1 MAGKSLPSRAKPEAL
16 YATCR
21 ILDENPI
28 KRSDL
33 YDQLDYDRRQIA
45 ASTDYGRELGFI
57 EFVDEE
63 GQSPKVRLGGLGQPL
78 HYADS
83 MEESGVK
90 NAFQRAIS
98 SYDPY
103 RNGLLSVYEKERF
116 EESDGERYVSKDALS
131 EEVNKYVEG
140 SVESREINL
149 LLKTAAAA
157 GLGVRKVGRRGF
169 PTRLVT
175 NSEFNNYM
183 GELAG
188 QYTLPSPVKSTET
201 VSKEQNESVEDG
213 STNVDEETLEGGADV
228 TDTSST
234 DNIGGNTGSIIA
246 KLRSSDLT
254 LEIGIDISDKNDEEV
269 LQIINQIESL
279 G

>member
-1 MAGKSLPSRAKPEAL
+1 MTGKGLPSRAKPEAL
-16 YATCR
+16 HSTCR
-21 ILDENPI
+21 ILDENPV

-33 YDQLDYDRRQIA
+33 YDQLEYDRRQIA

-63 GQSPKVRLGGLGQPL
+63 SQTPKIRLGGLGQPL

-103 RNGLLSVYEKERF
+103 RNGLLSIHEEGRV
-116 EESDGERYVSKDALS
+116 EESDGERWVSKDALT
-131 EEVNKYVEG
+131 EEVNKFVEG

-169 PTRLVT
+169 PTRIVI
-175 NSEFNNYM
+175 NSEFDNFVE
-183 GELAG
+183 ELTD
-188 QYTLPSPVKSTET
+188 QYTLPTPVESTEEGG
-201 VSKEQNESVEDG
+201 KEQRESVEDG
-213 STNVDEETLEGGADV
+213 STNVDEETLEGGAKV
-228 TDTSST
+228 TDTSPSHNVEGST
-234 DNIGGNTGSIIA
+234 KSIIA
-246 KLRSSDLT
+246 KMRSSDLT